1 MHSAVKHAMGLGSL
15 ALGVAGIV
23 RPSLFGRLCEAT
35 EDEARELGV
44 RDLCVG
50 LAIYAS
56 PRVGLAQRAGAR
68 QVVLFHHKP
77 SRTDAE
83 LDETA
88 RRFAAAPLPVAV
100 AAEGMRIEL

>member
-1 MHSAVKHAMGLGSL
+1 MRSAVRHGMALGSL

-23 RPSLFGRLCEAT
+23 RPALFHRLCDAS

-56 PRVGLAQRAGAR
+56 PRLGLAQRALADLGDAVVFGRRKPFVGVIAGASA
-68 QVVLFHHKP
+68 VV
-77 SRTDAE
+77 
-83 LDETA
+83 
-88 RRFAAAPLPVAV
+88 AAA
-100 AAEGMRIEL
+100 AAAS